1 MNERTIDMNDFN
13 IPSINTSSLI
23 RNFESIKIDT
33 PAQHMWAD
41 EQFSILRK
49 YIQEFEE
56 SLDSEHEVGIFMT
69 NFGQSILMQVT
80 QITYENPVLM
90 VFKGFVNGKEA
101 TLLQHINQLNFLLT
115 SVDKAPEKP
124 KIKIGFDYPNE

>member
-1 MNERTIDMNDFN
+1 MQTKHSFDKKY
-13 IPSINTSSLI
+13 L
-23 RNFESIKIDT
+23 
-33 PAQHMWAD
+33 AD
-41 EQFSILRK
+41 
-49 YIQEFEE
+49 
-56 SLDSEHEVGIFMT
+56 
-69 NFGQSILMQVT
+69 
-80 QITYENPVLM
+80 ENPVLM

>member
-1 MNERTIDMNDFN
+1 MNDFDF
-13 IPSINTSSLI
+13 PSFDTSSWM
-23 RNFESIKIDT
+23 RKFESIKIDT

-41 EQFSILRK
+41 EQFDILRK

-56 SLDSEHEVGIFMT
+56 SLDSEHEVGILMT

-80 QITYENPVLM
+80 QITYEYPVLM
-90 VFKGFVNGKEA
+90 VFKGFVNGREA

-115 SVDKAPEKP
+115 SVDKAPDKP
-124 KIKIGFDYPNE
+124 KAKIGFLTTNE